1 MNSSTCP
8 LQVSIIT
15 PTKNRL
21 SLLGEAI
28 DSVLAQTFSNWEHLI
43 VDDGSDDGSIEMVE
57 KLAAS
62 DSRIR
67 LIKRTGEKAGAN
79 VCRNIG
85 IRESRSEFLIFLD
98 SDDLLSASCL
108 EKRVGLMQRN
118 QDLEYAVFMTGFFVE
133 TPGDRYQQKPGD
145 LFGDDLR
152 RFLSFEFPWIINAPI
167 WRKSAL
173 EKLQG
178 FDETLPSWQ
187 DVDLHIR
194 AICGGLLYVK
204 VPVLDHHVRWQ
215 YDEAKV
221 SVLQRRS
228 PKHLQAASA
237 ILEKF
242 EAEIRR
248 GPGMDWIRQRALVGL
263 YFLVA
268 ELWLNAGSLNSALD
282 FWGRG
287 SVRGLTCKR
296 LYVSG
301 YLLLLL
307 LASPFPRSLS
317 ARMIHKWK
325 GFARFRINPSM
336 LG

>member
-1 MNSSTCP
+1 MLP
-8 LQVSIIT
+8 LVTIIT

-21 SLLGEAI
+21 ALLGEAI
-28 DSVLAQTFSNWEHLI
+28 DSVLAQTFHDWEHLI

-67 LIKRTGEKAGAN
+67 LIKRTGEKSGAN

-85 IRESRSEFLIFLD
+85 IRESRGEFLVFLD
-98 SDDLLSASCL
+98 SDDLLAETCL
-108 EKRVGLMQRN
+108 EQRVAFMQRN

-133 TPGDRYQQKPGD
+133 TPGDRHQQKPGD

-167 WRKSAL
+167 WRKAAL

-194 AICGGLLYVK
+194 AICDCLLYVK

-215 YDEAKV
+215 HDKAKI
-221 SVLQRRS
+221 SSLQRRS
-228 PKHLQAASA
+228 PKHLQAAAAILAKFESA
-237 ILEKF
+237 I
-242 EAEIRR
+242 RH
-248 GPGMDWIRQRALVGL
+248 GPGMDWIRQRSLTGL
-263 YFLVA
+263 YFLIA
-268 ELWLNAGSLNSALD
+268 ELWINAGSLNSALD
-282 FWGRG
+282 FWSRVR
-287 SVRGLTCKR
+287 SRGLSGKL
-296 LYVSG
+296 LYGSG
-301 YLLLLL
+301 FILLLL
-307 LASPFPRSLS
+307 LASPLPRSLS
-317 ARMIHKWK
+317 TRIIHKWK
-325 GFARFRINPSM
+325 GSARFRINPSL